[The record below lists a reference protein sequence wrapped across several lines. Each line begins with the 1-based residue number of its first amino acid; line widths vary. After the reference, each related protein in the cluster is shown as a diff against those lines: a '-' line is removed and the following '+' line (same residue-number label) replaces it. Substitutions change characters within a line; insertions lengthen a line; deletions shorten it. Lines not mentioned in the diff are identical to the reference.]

1 MDVLDFPGFYN
12 TPSKWRQARETR
24 PYQHQIQRAWTAF
37 EPSAVFCIEGRPTVY
52 FREVARAD
60 PKLEAEW
67 QKHLWNLGTATMLV
81 VEDPINTRVY
91 SALAKPRPQP
101 IEVEVDDEVQLA
113 DDDRLVARLETTV
126 LALELRQFLLSVQ
139 TGQFYRDFSRS
150 FRAEAAI
157 DQYLLDQLTAAR
169 DRMLSVDG
177 KSGALDDKTV
187 HAFLGRCLLA
197 CYLVER
203 GVIGERQLVEVNMP
217 PAENLRGVLEQI
229 ESDTKAVQALFRLFR
244 LLDDDFNGSLF
255 GSEFAGQQQ
264 LFTSDHISILRQFL
278 AGTDLKSAQP
288 VLPGLDLYE
297 FKYIPIELISAIY
310 ERFVAGAEQKDAAG
324 QDTSRQRK
332 SGIYYTPPR
341 LAELVVDIATR
352 GWDTLL
358 GKRYLDPACG
368 SGVFLVLLF
377 QRIAAEWRWRNPK
390 ARNLTRARALRN
402 ILTDSLCGVD
412 VDGTACLIACFS
424 LYLAFLDQ
432 LEPNDIWALK
442 ESLRSEEGKVLPP
455 LHVRTVPATDA
466 SCVLEAN
473 FFGIAPDALGQFDLV
488 IGNPPWTGRNQ
499 EIDAAMRQWLFDA
512 RRNPSLAEVSRKTTE
527 RNQTLLPAKQ
537 SATAFLW
544 KTPLHVNESGGICL
558 LLPSRMLLSNQ
569 SDKFQAAWFQRFR
582 VDEVWQL
589 ADFRFIL
596 CKEADCPAIVVK
608 AGSDRPDAATAEI
621 ASYTPK
627 VEQVDPRQASIVVS
641 ADDRKSLPLADL
653 LTAAANDRAFM
664 FWKVPFWGTGRDRRL
679 IERLQRMPTLGKLAG
694 KPHEGKRWVKG
705 QGLKPWRKAS
715 YDGDPKKYGEP
726 KLRWWN
732 DDALFL
738 DARKKSWG
746 VIVLEDDCSEIGSEP
761 SKLHRLPDKQVF
773 SRPMVLV
780 NQGCSRFAFCE
791 FDVLFQHSLQSISG
805 PADDADL
812 LLLLTAVLNSPLA
825 TYYLFHTSA
834 NWGVE
839 RDKVHFEEL
848 LQLPFPLPERTKDAV
863 VSRDLVRQIAARLR
877 QARAEMSAGGIN
889 PDKRDAARQR
899 AIRETNE
906 LVYRYYDLTEWER
919 WLVEDT
925 VNIFEPSATPGSL
938 NSKQLCTLKPS
949 GLDDRRVY
957 ADLLCGTISRWAQ
970 QSPYLLSGTT
980 VLAEQEGVALLTL
993 TKVPRGKPAA
1003 EYHELEPT
1011 PELRRLVE
1019 RVARASVREGLGGLR
1034 FLRGFALFDELQVHI
1049 LKPLAL
1055 HHWTRTAAL
1064 NDADELALY
1073 IANMGQSG

>member
-1 MDVLDFPGFYN
+1 MDFPDFPGFYA
-12 TPSKWRQARETR
+12 TRSAWQGARETR

-37 EPSAVFCIEGRPTVY
+37 KPSAVFCIEGRPAVF
-52 FREVARAD
+52 FRSVARAD
-60 PKLEAEW
+60 PELEAEW

-101 IEVEVDDEVQLA
+101 IAVEGGDEAQVSG
-113 DDDRLVARLETTV
+113 DDRLVVRLETAV
-126 LALELRQFLLSVQ
+126 LVLELRQFLLRVQ
-139 TGQFYRDFSRS
+139 TGQFYRDFSKS
-150 FRAEAAI
+150 FRAEAAV

-169 DRMLSVDG
+169 DQMLSVDG
-177 KSGALDDKTV
+177 NSRALDEKTV

-203 GVIGERQLVEVNMP
+203 GVIGEQQLAAVNIP
-217 PAENLRGVLEQI
+217 PAANLRGVLKQI
-229 ESDTKAVQALFRLFR
+229 DSNTKAVQALFRLFR
-244 LLDDDFNGSLF
+244 LLDEDFNGSLF
-255 GSEFAGQQQ
+255 GSEFAGQQR

-278 AGTDLKSAQP
+278 AGTDLKSGQS

-310 ERFVAGAEQKDAAG
+310 ERFVAGAEQKDTTEG
-324 QDTSRQRK
+324 NTGRQRRT
-332 SGIYYTPPR
+332 GIYYTPPR

-352 GWDTLL
+352 DWDTLL
-358 GKRYLDPACG
+358 DKRFLDPTCG

-390 ARNLTRARALRN
+390 ARNLTRARSLRN
-402 ILTDSLCGVD
+402 ILRENLCGVD

-432 LEPNDIWALK
+432 LEPNDIWDLK
-442 ESLRSEEGKVLPP
+442 ESLAPEEGKVLPP
-455 LHVRTVPATDA
+455 LHVRTVPAADA

-473 FFGIAPDALGQFDLV
+473 FFDIDADALGRFDLV

-499 EIDAAMRQWLFDA
+499 EVDAAMRHWLFDA
-512 RRNPSLAEVSRKTTE
+512 QSNPSLAEISRKTSE
-527 RNQTLLPAKQ
+527 RDQTLLPAKQ

-544 KTPLHVNESGGICL
+544 KTPLHVNKTGSICL

-569 SDKFQAAWFQRFR
+569 SDKFQAAWFQQFR

-589 ADFRFIL
+589 ADFRKIL
-596 CKEADCPAIVVK
+596 FEDAICPAVVMK
-608 AGSDRPDAATAEI
+608 ASPGKPDVPTAEI
-621 ASYTPK
+621 AYYTPK
-627 VEQVDPRQASIVVS
+627 VERVDPRQASIVVS
-641 ADDRKSLPLADL
+641 ADDRKLLPLADL
-653 LTAAANDRAFM
+653 LTAAADDRAFM
-664 FWKVPFWGTGRDRRL
+664 FWKVPFWGTGRDSRL
-679 IERLQRMPTLGKLAG
+679 IERLQRMPTLGELAG
-694 KPHEGKRWVKG
+694 EPSESKRWVKG
-705 QGLKPWRKAS
+705 QGFKPWRKAS
-715 YDGDPKKYGEP
+715 YDADPKKYGEP
-726 KLRWWN
+726 KRRWWN
-732 DDALFL
+732 DNARFL
-738 DARKKSWG
+738 DARKKIWG
-746 VIVLEDDCSEIGSEP
+746 VFVLEDHCREIGSEP

-773 SRPMVLV
+773 SGPMVLV
-780 NQGCSRFAFCE
+780 NQGCSRFAFCD

-805 PADDADL
+805 PTNDADL

-839 RDKVHFEEL
+839 RDKVHLEEL
-848 LQLPFPLPERTKDAV
+848 LQLPFPLPEKTKDAV
-863 VSRDLVRQIAARLR
+863 VSRGLVQNIAARLR
-877 QARAEMSAGGIN
+877 QAKAEMTAAGIN
-889 PDKRDAARQR
+889 PERRDAARRR
-899 AIRETNE
+899 AIHDTNE

-925 VNIFEPSATPGSL
+925 VDIFEPSSTPGSL
-938 NSKQLCTLKPS
+938 NSKNLYTLKPS

-957 ADLLCGTISRWAQ
+957 TDLLCGTISRWAQ
-970 QSPYLLSGTT
+970 RSPYQLSGAT
-980 VLAEQEGVALLTL
+980 VLTEREGVALLTL
-993 TKVPRGKPAA
+993 TKVPRGIPTV
-1003 EYHELEPT
+1003 EYCELEPT
-1011 PELRRLVE
+1011 PELQRLIE

-1034 FLRGFALFDELQVHI
+1034 FLRGFALFDEQQVHL

-1064 NDADELALY
+1064 NDADELAFY